1 MERLG
6 SEYSRI
12 SLLVKKGNHGGAT
25 KNYGARVLLIRQ
37 RRKMMVGE
45 RRKSK
50 GSPDMEGSS
59 ELMSVSPRRHHQDY
73 QHYLNIQTN
82 LNFFE
87 TCWSFHGC
95 LRIYRNST
103 VNMYI
108 KVNTIFNTPKCDA
121 MMAVCYYLLRS
132 TAELDVWYGGIG
144 SGWFSSRKCKQFM
157 LNCKPSRTGVLI
169 INFGIEVLH
178 IYACLEC
185 PIKETPHL
193 GWWVG
198 QSVGRADR

>member
-25 KNYGARVLLIRQ
+25 KNYGALVLLIRQ
-37 RRKMMVGE
+37 RRKMMVGG

-59 ELMSVSPRRHHQDY
+59 ELMSVSPRRHHHDH
-73 QHYLNIQTN
+73 QHYHNNN

-144 SGWFSSRKCKQFM
+144 SGWFLSRKCKQFM
-157 LNCKPSRTGVLI
+157 LNCKRSRTGVLI
-169 INFGIEVLH
+169 INCGIEVLSMH
-178 IYACLEC
+178 ALSV
-185 PIKETPHL
+185 PSKRRLTL
-193 GWWVG
+193 GGGLDKV
-198 QSVGRADR
+198 